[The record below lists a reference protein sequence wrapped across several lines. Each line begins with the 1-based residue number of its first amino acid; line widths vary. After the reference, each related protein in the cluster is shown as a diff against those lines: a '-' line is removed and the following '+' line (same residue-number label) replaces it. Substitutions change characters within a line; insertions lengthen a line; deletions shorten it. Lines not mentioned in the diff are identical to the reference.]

1 MVPLSD
7 ISRNDKSR
15 LINHH
20 SQKNGFTIM
29 DQQILAN
36 FLLEQQ
42 TRARGQRRLQRQIQ
56 AALSE
61 FYGQFDEQ
69 VLIESLSGSHYQ

>member
-1 MVPLSD
+1 
-7 ISRNDKSR
+7 
-15 LINHH
+15 
-20 SQKNGFTIM
+20 M

>member
-1 MVPLSD
+1 
-7 ISRNDKSR
+7 
-15 LINHH
+15 
-20 SQKNGFTIM
+20 M

-42 TRARGQRRLQRQIQ
+42 TRARGQRRLQRQMQ

-61 FYGQFDEQ
+61 FHGQFDEQ